1 MAMITIRPSLE
12 LNENE
17 IHYAFYHSS
26 GPGGQNVNKV
36 ATAVQLRFDVLHSPS
51 LPEPVRT
58 RLIKLAGR
66 RMTKEG
72 ELVIS
77 SSRYRTQDANKED
90 ALNKLVTLIREAAQP
105 PRQRRATN
113 PSRASVERRL
123 QHKRQHAHKKS
134 ERQQFDLDK

>member
-1 MAMITIRPSLE
+1 MKINSYICINESE
-12 LNENE
+12 LK
-17 IHYAFYHSS
+17 FYFIHSS

-123 QHKRQHAHKKS
+123 QHKRQHARKKS
-134 ERQQFDLDK
+134 ERRQFDLDK

>member
-1 MAMITIRPSLE
+1 MITITLTIA
-12 LNENE
+12 LGENE

-36 ATAVQLRFDVLHSPS
+36 ATAVQLRFDVIHSPS
-51 LPEPVRT
+51 LPEPVRV
-58 RLIKLAGR
+58 RLMKLAGK

-72 ELVIS
+72 ELVITA
-77 SSRYRTQDANKED
+77 SRYRTQDANKED
-90 ALNKLVTLIREAAQP
+90 AFNKLVTLIREAAQP

-123 QHKRQHAHKKS
+123 QHKRQHAHKKN
-134 ERQQFDLDK
+134 ERRTSDFEN